1 MARGLLDFCPSA
13 EDLRRICAYCD
24 PITSVGSPDRPFE
37 DVVIQNRHDMG
48 VLNTSDA
55 AITDSQTPLH
65 TKRFHARS
73 IPSSASPWRW
83 LAPLGLLALFAT
95 LFVGLEIAERH
106 LFPRISIGAKHA
118 TLTLSAF
125 LVTAV
130 TGLTIFL
137 VMRRHQRRLADTAQ
151 TITNLIRS
159 YTADRSHSV
168 RFENP
173 NIAHNPARQST
184 DAACA
189 VHDSPGQRCWQVV
202 SLRGSDHESEE
213 PAGNIEQCLECPV
226 YRKARPDTLTEL
238 GESFNDLMFL
248 LEEEANKVGTM
259 RAHFLEKEKMVA
271 IGQMASGIAHEVC
284 NPLSS
289 ISSVVQMLKR
299 ARSTSPQTKEL
310 EMIETHIQRISNIV
324 RQMVTLSRPNE
335 AKWERAEM
343 GKILDDTLHL
353 IQFDER
359 ARNVTIQSHVE
370 EGLPALRVINGNLGQ
385 VFLNLSLNALD
396 AMPGGGK
403 LIFRAWQA
411 DNKIIVTVSDTGE
424 GIDPG
429 IGRRVFEPFFTT
441 KEPGRGTGLGLAV
454 TYSIIR
460 KHDGDIEFNDN
471 PDGGTVFTVTLPI
484 LKEKAEVR
492 DGQENSVAG

>member
-1 MARGLLDFCPSA
+1 
-13 EDLRRICAYCD
+13 
-24 PITSVGSPDRPFE
+24 
-37 DVVIQNRHDMG
+37 MG
-48 VLNTSDA
+48 EPNTSA
-55 AITDSQTPLH
+55 AAVADSQTSSN
-65 TKRFHARS
+65 TKRFRARS
-73 IPSSASPWRW
+73 IPSGARRWRW
-83 LAPLGLLALFAT
+83 LAPLGLLALFAS

-106 LFPRISIGAKHA
+106 LFPHISIGAKHA
-118 TLTLSAF
+118 SLTLSAL
-125 LVTAV
+125 LVTAL
-130 TGLTIFL
+130 TGFTVFL

-151 TITNLIRS
+151 TITDLIHS
-159 YTADRSHSV
+159 YTADRSHPV
-168 RFENP
+168 RYENP

-184 DAACA
+184 DASCSI
-189 VHDSPGQRCWQVV
+189 HDAPGQRCWQVV
-202 SLRGSDHESEE
+202 LLRSGDHETGD
-213 PAGNIEQCLECPV
+213 PTGTIEQCHDCPV
-226 YRKARPDTLTEL
+226 YQNARPDRLTEL

-259 RAHFLEKEKMVA
+259 RAQLLEKEKMVA
-271 IGQMASGIAHEVC
+271 IGQMAAGIAHEVC

-310 EMIETHIQRISNIV
+310 EMIETHIQRISTIV

-335 AKWERAEM
+335 AKWERAEID
-343 GKILDDTLHL
+343 KILDDTLHL

-359 ARNVTIQSHVE
+359 ARNVTIQSDIE
-370 EGLPALRVINGNLGQ
+370 EGLPAIRVINGNLGQ

-403 LIFRAWQA
+403 LTFRAWRA
-411 DNKIIVTVSDTGE
+411 DDKIIATISDTGE

-460 KHDGDIEFNDN
+460 KHDGDIEFHDN
-471 PDGGTVFTVTLPI
+471 PDGGTVFTVTLPV

-492 DGQENSVAG
+492 DGQENRVAG